1 MPINNPKP
9 DIAKMYAHA
18 KIEENMSVNTPV
30 TEWKVLM
37 DRQTKLC
44 KKNGEPDT
52 WIASRK
58 TQNLLVM

>member
-9 DIAKMYAHA
+9 DIAKMYGHA
-18 KIEENMSVNTPV
+18 KIEENTIMSINTPV
-30 TEWKVLM
+30 IEWKVLM
-37 DRQTKLC
+37 DSQKKLC

-58 TQNLLVM
+58 T